1 MKPEPSSPSAHIA
14 KERAA
19 EPTADS
25 TAESLRRCLS
35 ALADGEASSLA
46 QACQAWRDD
55 AQARETW
62 HAYHLIGDVLRSEEL
77 AHAPAHDQAFL
88 AGLRERLAA
97 EPAILAPAPLQPAAA
112 PRARQPW
119 LVPAA
124 VAAGFVV
131 VAGVLVVTRTG
142 QPDAALATPSLAAAS
157 SPGVL
162 RVGNAA
168 AVAATANS
176 PAPSAAN
183 LIRDPRLDEYLR
195 AHQAAR
201 DGVAVAAPGGG
212 LRQVE
217 VIVPAGAPR

>member
-1 MKPEPSSPSAHIA
+1 MKPEPSSPSALSSTGPA
-14 KERAA
+14 TDSSA
-19 EPTADS
+19 ED
-25 TAESLRRCLS
+25 LRRCLS

-55 AQARETW
+55 ARARETW

-77 AHAPAHDQAFL
+77 AHAPARDEAFL
-88 AGLRERLAA
+88 AGLRQRLAA
-97 EPAILAPAPLQPAAA
+97 EPAILAPAPVRPAASA
-112 PRARQPW
+112 ARARQPW
-119 LVPAA
+119 PMPAA

-131 VAGVLVVTRTG
+131 VAGVLVVTRTSA
-142 QPDAALATPSLAAAS
+142 PEAAVAAPTLAAAS

-168 AVAATANS
+168 AVTA
-176 PAPSAAN
+176 PAPGATS
-183 LIRDPRLDEYLR
+183 LIRDVRLDEYLR

-217 VIVPAGAPR
+217 VLVPAGAPR

>member
-1 MKPEPSSPSAHIA
+1 MKPEPSSSSAFTSSDRATDPSA
-14 KERAA
+14 E
-19 EPTADS
+19 D
-25 TAESLRRCLS
+25 LRRCLS

-55 AQARETW
+55 ARARETW

-77 AHAPAHDQAFL
+77 AHAPARDEAFL
-88 AGLRERLAA
+88 AGLRQRLAA
-97 EPAILAPAPLQPAAA
+97 EPAVLAPAPLRAAA
-112 PRARQPW
+112 AARARQPW

-142 QPDAALATPSLAAAS
+142 QPDAAVAAPTLAAAS

-162 RVGNAA
+162 RVGNAVAVPA
-168 AVAATANS
+168 AA
-176 PAPSAAN
+176 PASTN
-183 LIRDPRLDEYLR
+183 LIRDARLDEYLR

-201 DGVAVAAPGGG
+201 EGVAVAAPGGG

-217 VIVPAGAPR
+217 VLVPAGAPR